1 MNSFSDAVDSRLT
14 RTENGMKTF
23 KSSGDS
29 LTNLFFKIGA
39 SRGKDII
46 PTFIPAFVENSEL
59 ATRIALWTRD
69 VRGGAGERKLFRD
82 ILVYLEINAPS
93 ILDRIFDKI
102 PQLGRWD
109 DYLVF
114 TTTKYKH
121 KAYDALFEG
130 IRSGNQLVA
139 KWLPREKSSK
149 SALATE
155 IMTYWNMTPR
165 QYRKFLASNTEVV
178 ETKMCSNSWEDI
190 NYSHVP
196 SLASARYKKAF
207 NKHDPVGYS
216 NYVNKLNSGDTSV
229 KVNAGAVYPYDV
241 LKGIISP
248 YGVNN
253 VYGKTERDLI
263 VNQWN
268 ALENFVGDANILPLV
283 DVSGSMTCP
292 AGKNNSVTCLDVS
305 VSLGL
310 YLSEKNTG
318 KFKDLFVTFSTTPE
332 ILRLTGNVVDR
343 CEQMIKSKWGMSTN
357 LYGALDLILETAIN
371 SNVPNEEMPEMLLI
385 LSDMQFN
392 YCTNFDDSAYQMVKR
407 MYENAGYSMP
417 AIVFW
422 NLNSNDNVPVRYD
435 ASGVGL
441 VSGFS
446 PAILKA
452 VLKADT
458 SSFTPE
464 GIMMQAIMNS
474 RYDF

>member
-1 MNSFSDAVDSRLT
+1 MNSFSNAVDSRLT
-14 RTENGMKTF
+14 RTENGMKAF

-46 PTFIPAFVENSEL
+46 PDFVPAFVDNSEL

-82 ILVYLEINAPS
+82 ILVFLENNAPS

-102 PQLGRWD
+102 PELGRWD

-114 TTTKYKH
+114 NTKKYKH

-139 KWLPREKSSK
+139 KWIPREKSSK

-165 QYRKFLASNTEVV
+165 QYRKFLSSNTEVV
-178 ETKMCSNSWEDI
+178 ESKMCGNAWDAI

-207 NKHDPVGYS
+207 NRHDPTGYGE
-216 NYVNKLNSGDTSV
+216 YVNKLNAGDTSV
-229 KVNAGAVYPYDV
+229 KVNAAAVYPYDV

-248 YGVNN
+248 YGAANH
-253 VYGKTERDLI
+253 YGKTELDLI

-268 ALENFVGDANILPLV
+268 ALENYVGNANILPLV

-292 AGKNNSVTCLDVS
+292 AGKNGSVTCLDVA

-310 YLSEKNTG
+310 YLSEKNLG
-318 KFKDLFVTFSTTPE
+318 DFKDLFVTFSSNPE
-332 ILRLTGNVVDR
+332 ILKLNGNVVER
-343 CEQMIKSKWGMSTN
+343 VQQMIKSKWGMST
-357 LYGALDLILETAIN
+357 DLHAAMDIVLNTAIN
-371 SNVPNEEMPEMLLI
+371 GKVPQEEMPSMLLI

-392 YCTNFDDSAYQMVKR
+392 YCASFDDSAYQMIKR
-407 MYENAGYSMP
+407 KYEAAGYVMP

-422 NLNSNDNVPVRYD
+422 NINSADNVPVRHD
-435 ASGVGL
+435 ASGVAL

-446 PAILKA
+446 PAILKSI
-452 VLKADT
+452 LKADVG
-458 SSFTPE
+458 SFTPE
-464 GIMMQAIMNS
+464 GIMMSAIMDP

>member
-149 SALATE
+149 AALATE
-155 IMTYWNMTPR
+155 IMTYWSMTPR

-178 ETKMCSNSWEDI
+178 ESKMCGNAWEAI

-207 NKHDPVGYS
+207 GRHDPTGYAE
-216 NYVNKLNSGDTSV
+216 YVNKLNAGDTSV

-241 LKGIISP
+241 LKGIISH
-248 YGVNN
+248 YGVSTS
-253 VYGKTERDLI
+253 YDKTQLDLI

-268 ALENFVGDANILPLV
+268 ALENYVGNANILPLV

-292 AGKNNSVTCLDVS
+292 AGKNNAITCLDVA

-318 KFKDLFVTFSTTPE
+318 KFKDLFVTFSTNPE
-332 ILRLTGNVVDR
+332 ILKLTGTVVQR
-343 CEQMIKSKWGMSTN
+343 AQQMIASTWGMTTD
-357 LYGALDLILETAIN
+357 LHAALDLVLNTAIN
-371 SNVPNEEMPEMLLI
+371 GKVPQEEMPGMLLI

-392 YCTNFDDSAYQMVKR
+392 YCIRFDDSAYQMIKR
-407 MYENAGYSMP
+407 KYENAGYSMP

-422 NLNSNDNVPVRYD
+422 NINAADNVPVRHD
-435 ASGVGL
+435 ASGVAM

-446 PAILKA
+446 PAIMKSI
-452 VLKADT
+452 LKADT
-458 SSFTPE
+458 GSFTPE
-464 GIMMQAIMNS
+464 GIMMSAIMDP